1 MRKIEQQMCAAIQA
15 DKNWSS
21 GNTQVVTN
29 DGVSTVYLHGNKI
42 AMVDD
47 TTMTIFD
54 GGWQSNTTK
63 SRLNALCSEF
73 CIAGEGVFQKD
84 FLWYVRKFV
93 GCVNGQNVYQTEDF
107 ESGYVFAWGGNCPLF
122 FNIHHHT
129 IVMTKPAPTEQD
141 REQLIENYAWHI
153 IDGLDH
159 KSADQMLFD
168 LLTREY
174 DRLTWDEVTD
184 EIVDLYGED
193 TLIDLIPDAN

>member
-1 MRKIEQQMCAAIQA
+1 MRKIESQMIAAIKA

-42 AMVDD
+42 AMIDD
-47 TTMTIFD
+47 TSMTIFD

-93 GCVNGQNVYQTEDF
+93 GAINGQNQYVTEDF
-107 ESGYVFAWGGNCPLF
+107 VSGYVFAWYRGGVQKTGILETSPPHFSHFL
-122 FNIHHHT
+122 
-129 IVMTKPAPTEQD
+129 
-141 REQLIENYAWHI
+141 
-153 IDGLDH
+153 
-159 KSADQMLFD
+159 
-168 LLTREY
+168 
-174 DRLTWDEVTD
+174 
-184 EIVDLYGED
+184 
-193 TLIDLIPDAN
+193 

>member
-1 MRKIEQQMCAAIQA
+1 MRKIEQQMNAAIKA

-47 TTMTIFD
+47 NSVTIFD
-54 GGWQSNTTK
+54 GGWQSVTTK

-107 ESGYVFAWGGNCPLF
+107 VSGYVFAWGGNRPLF
-122 FNIHHHT
+122 FIT
-129 IVMTKPAPTEQD
+129 ITHNLMTQPAPTKQD
-141 REQLIENYAWHI
+141 FEQLIENYAWHI

-174 DRLTWDEVTD
+174 EKMSWDEVTE
-184 EIVDLYGED
+184 EIVDLYDED